1 MVRRQSQGF
10 TLVELLVVIA
20 IIAILVLLLLPA
32 INAAREAARRISCVN
47 NVRQVG
53 MALVNFES
61 TFRRFPPS
69 RTSQGGGWSAQARLL
84 PFLEEEVLSDQIE
97 FDTAYGDVYTL
108 NGQRLSSYRINTY
121 MCPSEP
127 NDRVRL
133 DSDGQPKY
141 YPINYAANMGVWFV
155 WDPGKRKGGDGVFY
169 PDSWLQ
175 TRKIRDGLSKTMA
188 FAEVKAYTGYE
199 RNAAVD
205 GDLAIPTS
213 PEELPAGGQAKYGK
227 LVAKNTGHTEGV
239 DGRAHQTG
247 FTTTFTPNTDVSP
260 SRTDGHDIDWTN
272 QQEGK
277 SDSVRTYA
285 AVTARS
291 HHPGVVNVVMLDGS
305 TRAVADDVDLAIW
318 RAASTRYGRERSKID
333 Q

>member
-1 MVRRQSQGF
+1 MICRRVRGF

-32 INAAREAARRISCVN
+32 VNAAREAARRISCVN
-47 NVRQVG
+47 NIRQVG
-53 MALVNFES
+53 MALVNYES
-61 TFRRFPPS
+61 THRRFPPS
-69 RTSQGGGWSAQARLL
+69 RNSQAGGWSVQARLL
-84 PFLEEEVLSDQIE
+84 PFIEEEVLSDQID
-97 FDTAYGDVYTL
+97 FDRAYGDVTTL
-108 NGQRLSSYRINTY
+108 NGQRLSSYRINAF

-133 DSDGQPKY
+133 DSHGAPKY
-141 YPINYAANMGVWFV
+141 YPINYGANMGVWLV
-155 WDPGKRKGGDGVFY
+155 WDPSKRQGGPGVFY
-169 PDSWLQ
+169 PDSWLR

-199 RNAAVD
+199 RNAAID
-205 GDLAIPTS
+205 GDLAVPTS

-227 LVAKNTGHTEGV
+227 LVEKNTGHTEGV
-239 DGRAHQTG
+239 DGRVHQTG
-247 FTTTFTPNTDVSP
+247 FTTTFTPNTHVSP
-260 SRTDGHDIDWTN
+260 ARTGDHDIDWTN

-305 TRAVADDVDLAIW
+305 TRAIADDVDLEVW
-318 RAASTRYGRERSKID
+318 RAASTRYGREPSTVD
-333 Q
+333 E